1 MANKTTRQ
9 AEQKTFTYIK
19 DVLPEP
25 ELTTF
30 KNAKSSLW
38 SAQSMLEVIA
48 LADIQDIEPH
58 ILQSAIRGI
67 NEIVLDS
74 VAQLEEL

>member
-1 MANKTTRQ
+1 MANKATRQ

-19 DVLPEP
+19 DVLPQP
-25 ELTTF
+25 ELNAF

-38 SAQSMLEVIA
+38 NAQSMLEVIA
-48 LADIQDIEPH
+48 RADIQDIEPH